1 MQPST
6 SRGPRGFEGSAGEV
20 SQLCLE
26 RRTDQFEFVDPSIVV
41 VENLENSIRGTCIC
55 YIISLYYFYF
65 NRFCIEMSTGSED
78 QDVDAVDD
86 FRREVNNTEGE
97 VEFDGD
103 AGDWKRKY
111 FEVLG
116 KI

>member
-1 MQPST
+1 
-6 SRGPRGFEGSAGEV
+6 
-20 SQLCLE
+20 
-26 RRTDQFEFVDPSIVV
+26 
-41 VENLENSIRGTCIC
+41 
-55 YIISLYYFYF
+55 
-65 NRFCIEMSTGSED
+65 MSTGSED

>member
-1 MQPST
+1 MWLKIWKTAS
-6 SRGPRGFEGSAGEV
+6 EV
-20 SQLCLE
+20 HAYVTLFLCIIFISI
-26 RRTDQFEFVDPSIVV
+26 DFV
-41 VENLENSIRGTCIC
+41 LKC
-55 YIISLYYFYF
+55 
-65 NRFCIEMSTGSED
+65 TGSED